1 MTKLTD
7 QEFKNEFL
15 EFRDEVL
22 EFKEQTLTRLTALEV
37 KVERI
42 PQIENKVSELNKN
55 VSKIEVTQAKILGI
69 LEGRESA
76 TSRTRANIALWIA
89 AGVALFGEAGSKILS
104 LFR

>member
-15 EFRDEVL
+15 EFKDEIL

-37 KVERI
+37 KVERVPEMEKDI
-42 PQIENKVSELNKN
+42 SEIK
-55 VSKIEVTQAKILGI
+55 VTQSKILGI

-76 TSRTRANIALWIA
+76 TARTRANIALWIA